1 MTSQEKQPEEQD
13 KQSEEKKQP
22 KKKQTITINW
32 PKELLE
38 KIKQEEAA
46 AASKQCLPEFIITF
60 FETSTRSENDATNTK
75 RELVLGQIGNPPKE
89 FMEHETFG
97 RHWQYVKKEFDATI
111 ATIAA
116 NTNVPQPYTSYQIET
131 KGGRKF
137 NYDGIVKF
145 YNHTNQSDTIPDTTI
160 PDTTTPATAT
170 PTPATATATPA
181 TATASRKIEFKYGA
195 SNINGIPQFLSL
207 PTKFGMFRTDN
218 AATTPTP
225 THTPTPTPKY
235 EVFWY
240 QKYLDK
246 YIACDPQLKLKC
258 IESDTP
264 TSAST
269 SAAAPPKPSLEDYI
283 RFVPKT
289 NYDVNPFFVHLKEC
303 ETNFKKEKAK
313 VVNDS
318 ISEYLSSFGHE
329 LDINI
334 FTEKI
339 KESQQDKTYILWGKD
354 MKCHIDSI
362 SQEEMSGIC
371 FKNIKNNNAIILES
385 SLTKTTYSLLLRW
398 RNHKGILNPAWQIS
412 LKRIKRS

>member
-1 MTSQEKQPEEQD
+1 MTSQEKQEPEEQS
-13 KQSEEKKQP
+13 QSQSQTQTQNPKPKP

-32 PKELLE
+32 PTELLE
-38 KIKQEEAA
+38 KIKQEAA
-46 AASKQCLPEFIITF
+46 AAASASAPAPASASAPAPAPASKQCLVEFITTF

-97 RHWQYVKKEFDATI
+97 EHWKNVKKEFDATI

-137 NYDGIVKF
+137 HYDGIVKF
-145 YNHTNQSDTIPDTTI
+145 YNNQSDQSDTITA
-160 PDTTTPATAT
+160 PAT
-170 PTPATATATPA
+170 TAP
-181 TATASRKIEFKYGA
+181 ATASRKIEFKYGS
-195 SNINGIPQFLSL
+195 SNINDIAQFLSL
-207 PTKFGMFRTDN
+207 PTKCGMFRNHD
-218 AATTPTP
+218 AATSTP
-225 THTPTPTPKY
+225 TPTPTPKY
-235 EVFWY
+235 ELFWY

-246 YIACDPQLKLKC
+246 YIACDPQLTC

-264 TSAST
+264 
-269 SAAAPPKPSLEDYI
+269 APPKPSLEDYL
-283 RFVPKT
+283 RFMPKT
-289 NYDVNPFFVHLKEC
+289 NYDVNPFFAHLKEC
-303 ETNFKKEKAK
+303 EVNFKKEKAK

-318 ISEYLSSFGHE
+318 ISEYLSSFGQD
-329 LDINI
+329 LDINM

-339 KESQQDKTYILWGKD
+339 KESQKDKIYILWGKD
-354 MKCHIDSI
+354 MKLHIDSI
-362 SQEEMSGIC
+362 SQEEMSGIV
-371 FKNIKNNNAIILES
+371 FKNIKNNNAIVLES

>member
-1 MTSQEKQPEEQD
+1 MTSQELQEEQQQEHPQPQT
-13 KQSEEKKQP
+13 QSQNPKP

-32 PKELLE
+32 PQALLE
-38 KIKQEEAA
+38 KSKQEEEEQEDAPAA
-46 AASKQCLPEFIITF
+46 APMPAPTPAPISTSTAPTLKQCLVEFITTF
-60 FETSTRSENDATNTK
+60 FETSTRSENDATNKK

-111 ATIAA
+111 ATIAT
-116 NTNVPQPYTSYQIET
+116 NTNVPQPYTCYQIET

-145 YNHTNQSDTIPDTTI
+145 YNNQSTTTI
-160 PDTTTPATAT
+160 TTTPDTAT
-170 PTPATATATPA
+170 
-181 TATASRKIEFKYGA
+181 TASRKIEFKYGA

-207 PTKFGMFRTDN
+207 QTKFGMFRNHD
-218 AATTPTP
+218 AAPAPTP
-225 THTPTPTPKY
+225 TY

-246 YIACDPQLKLKC
+246 YIACDPQLTC

-264 TSAST
+264 T
-269 SAAAPPKPSLEDYI
+269 PPTPPTPTKPSLEDYLK
-283 RFVPKT
+283 FVPKT
-289 NYDVNPFFVHLKEC
+289 NYDVNPFFVHMKEC
-303 ETNFKKEKAK
+303 EANFKKEKDK

-318 ISEYLSSFGHE
+318 ISEYLSSFGQD
-329 LDINI
+329 LDINM
-334 FTEKI
+334 FTQKI
-339 KESQQDKTYILWGKD
+339 QESQKDKTYILWGKD

-371 FKNIKNNNAIILES
+371 FKTIKNNNAIVLES
-385 SLTKTTYSLLLRW
+385 SLTKTMYSLLLRW

>member
-1 MTSQEKQPEEQD
+1 MTSQELQEPEEHSQPQPQP
-13 KQSEEKKQP
+13 QSQTQTQSQNPKP

-32 PKELLE
+32 PQALLE
-38 KIKQEEAA
+38 KSKQEEEEQEDAPVAA
-46 AASKQCLPEFIITF
+46 PMPASTPAPSLKQCLAEFITTF
-60 FETSTRSENDATNTK
+60 FETSTRSENDATNKK

-97 RHWQYVKKEFDATI
+97 RHWQYVKKEFDATV
-111 ATIAA
+111 ATIAT
-116 NTNVPQPYTSYQIET
+116 NTNVPQPYTCYQIET

-145 YNHTNQSDTIPDTTI
+145 YNNQSEQSTTTASTPDTA
-160 PDTTTPATAT
+160 TTTT
-170 PTPATATATPA
+170 
-181 TATASRKIEFKYGA
+181 TASRKIEFKYGA

-207 PTKFGMFRTDN
+207 QTKFGMFRNHD
-218 AATTPTP
+218 AAPAP
-225 THTPTPTPKY
+225 TPTPTPTY

-246 YIACDPQLKLKC
+246 YIACDPQLTC

-264 TSAST
+264 TPPT
-269 SAAAPPKPSLEDYI
+269 PPKPSLEDYLK
-283 RFVPKT
+283 FVPKT
-289 NYDVNPFFVHLKEC
+289 NYDVNPFFVHMKEC
-303 ETNFKKEKAK
+303 EANFKKEKDK

-318 ISEYLSSFGHE
+318 ISEYLSSFGQD
-329 LDINI
+329 LDINM
-334 FTEKI
+334 FTQKI
-339 KESQQDKTYILWGKD
+339 QESQKDKTYILWGKD

-371 FKNIKNNNAIILES
+371 FKTIKNNNAIVLES

>member
-1 MTSQEKQPEEQD
+1 MTSQEKQEPED
-13 KQSEEKKQP
+13 KQPEEKKQP

-46 AASKQCLPEFIITF
+46 APAPAPAPTPAPASKQCLPEFITTF

-89 FMEHETFG
+89 FMEDETFG
-97 RHWQYVKKEFDATI
+97 EHWKHVKKEFDATI
-111 ATIAA
+111 ATIAV

-137 NYDGIVKF
+137 HYDGIVKF
-145 YNHTNQSDTIPDTTI
+145 YNHNDTITA
-160 PDTTTPATAT
+160 PAT
-170 PTPATATATPA
+170 TAP
-181 TATASRKIEFKYGA
+181 ATASRKIEFKYGA

-207 PTKFGMFRTDN
+207 PTKFGMFRTHG
-218 AATTPTP
+218 AA
-225 THTPTPTPKY
+225 TPKY
-235 EVFWY
+235 ELFWY

-246 YIACDPQLKLKC
+246 YIACDPQLKC

-264 TSAST
+264 TSASG
-269 SAAAPPKPSLEDYI
+269 SAPPKPSLEDYLK
-283 RFVPKT
+283 FVPKT
-289 NYDVNPFFVHLKEC
+289 NYDVNPFFAHLKEC
-303 ETNFKKEKAK
+303 EVNFKKEKAK

-318 ISEYLSSFGHE
+318 ISEYLSSFGQD
-329 LDINI
+329 LDINM

-362 SQEEMSGIC
+362 SQEEMSGIV

>member
-1 MTSQEKQPEEQD
+1 MTSQEKQEPEEQEKQPEEQD
-13 KQSEEKKQP
+13 KQPEEKKQP

-38 KIKQEEAA
+38 KINKEDEQEEASA
-46 AASKQCLPEFIITF
+46 APAPAPTPTPASKQCLPEFITTF

-145 YNHTNQSDTIPDTTI
+145 YNHSNQSDT
-160 PDTTTPATAT
+160 TTP
-170 PTPATATATPA
+170 
-181 TATASRKIEFKYGA
+181 ASRKIEFKYGA

-207 PTKFGMFRTDN
+207 PTKFSMFRTHDTS
-218 AATTPTP
+218 AA
-225 THTPTPTPKY
+225 PKY
-235 EVFWY
+235 ELFWY

-246 YIACDPQLKLKC
+246 YIACDPQLKC

-264 TSAST
+264 TDTPAPAS
-269 SAAAPPKPSLEDYI
+269 APPKPSLEDYLK
-283 RFVPKT
+283 FVPKT
-289 NYDVNPFFVHLKEC
+289 NYDVNPFFVHMKEC
-303 ETNFKKEKAK
+303 EANFKKEKDK

-318 ISEYLSSFGHE
+318 ISEYLSSFGQD
-329 LDINI
+329 LDINM
-334 FTEKI
+334 FTQKI
-339 KESQQDKTYILWGKD
+339 QESQKDKTYILWGKD

-371 FKNIKNNNAIILES
+371 FKTIKNNNAIVLES
-385 SLTKTTYSLLLRW
+385 SLTKTMYSLLLRW